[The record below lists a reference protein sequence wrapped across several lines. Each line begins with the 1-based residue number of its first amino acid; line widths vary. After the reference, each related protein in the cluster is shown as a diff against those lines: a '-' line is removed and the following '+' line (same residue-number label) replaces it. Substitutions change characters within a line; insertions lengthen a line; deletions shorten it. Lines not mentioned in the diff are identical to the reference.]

1 MTQKELIERVYTK
14 RLYRTR
20 KTEVE
25 TIVSETLKALEADT
39 GVQLV
44 KRDKD

>member
-1 MTQKELIERVYTK
+1 MTKKELIERVYAK
-14 RLYRTR
+14 RPYRTL
-20 KTEVE
+20 KKEVE
-25 TIVSETLKALEADT
+25 TIVSEALKALEADA